1 MGVYHLRRKYPADTE
16 IIGFIIFSCCT
27 GVFFFTFDGDRC
39 AMREFTVAHN
49 STGDYEYN
57 GKWKVD
63 FFKQLCMLPLRT
75 IYSDYIQPLPRH
87 LCPDPV
93 QFI

>member
-1 MGVYHLRRKYPADTE
+1 
-16 IIGFIIFSCCT
+16 
-27 GVFFFTFDGDRC
+27 
-39 AMREFTVAHN
+39 MREFTVAHN